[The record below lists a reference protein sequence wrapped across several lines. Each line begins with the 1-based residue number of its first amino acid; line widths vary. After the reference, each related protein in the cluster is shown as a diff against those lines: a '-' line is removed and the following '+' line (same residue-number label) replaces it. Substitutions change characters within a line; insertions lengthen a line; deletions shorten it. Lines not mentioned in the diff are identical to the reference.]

1 MNDKIVLVT
10 GGAGNLGTVV
20 TRAFL
25 EAGARVAVTF
35 YKTDQPSILDPLA
48 QEFGDRIHSFALDLT
63 TERGAQEAVEQVVEW
78 AGRVDIVAWPGY
90 IERGETDKAF
100 EGQGVGSKVAAFALE
115 DVRRCGLKADPR
127 CPFIAKYIEKHP
139 EYTDLVHPR
148 A

>member
-1 MNDKIVLVT
+1 MNPELKHNEAQSRYELHLDGKL
-10 GGAGNLGTVV
+10 AGHADY
-20 TRAFL
+20 R
-25 EAGARVAVTF
+25 
-35 YKTDQPSILDPLA
+35 KH
-48 QEFGDRIHSFALDLT
+48 GD
-63 TERGAQEAVEQVVEW
+63 VVEFTHT
-78 AGRVDIVAWPGY
+78 
-90 IERGETDKAF
+90 ETHKAF